1 MVGSRLEPRLRG
13 VRLARMKLLVTAGA
27 GALLAVLAAAPA
39 SLCAQDVL
47 PDSVPRHD
55 SLTVLSRALGE
66 TRRINV
72 HTPVGYGSSTRSRFP
87 VLYMPDGGIDEDFPH
102 VVNTVDSLIA
112 LRLIRPMIV
121 VGIPN
126 TERRRDLTGPTRV
139 AKDST
144 IARHVGGSA
153 AFRRFIRDELM
164 PAIDARYRTTT
175 ERAIIGES
183 LAGLFVVETFL
194 REPSLF
200 DEYIAF
206 DPSLWWNNGALVD
219 SARALVV
226 ARGPAPARHA
236 TPSRTH
242 RRTIYFAASRDD
254 IDNKS
259 ARLAATLRA
268 AAPRTLSW
276 TFVARPDLTHP
287 TIFRALAPAAMAQVL
302 R

>member
-1 MVGSRLEPRLRG
+1 M
-13 VRLARMKLLVTAGA
+13 
-27 GALLAVLAAAPA
+27 AP
-39 SLCAQDVL
+39 DG
-47 PDSVPRHD
+47 VPRND
-55 SLTVLSRALGE
+55 TLMVQSRALGE

-72 HTPVGYGSSTRSRFP
+72 YTPADYASSTRLRFP

-112 LRLIRPMIV
+112 LRLIRPVIV

-144 IARHVGGSA
+144 IAPRVGGSA

-164 PAIDARYRTTT
+164 PAIDARYRTTAD
-175 ERAIIGES
+175 RAIIGES
-183 LAGLFVVETFL
+183 LAGLFVVESFL
-194 REPSLF
+194 REPALF

-206 DPSLWWNNGALVD
+206 DPSLWWNHGALVD

-226 ARGPAPARHA
+226 AAGSAPARHA
-236 TPSRTH
+236 TASPKH
-242 RRTIYFAASRDD
+242 RRTIYFAGSRDD
-254 IDNKS
+254 IGKET

-268 AAPRTLSW
+268 VAPREISW
-276 TFVARPDLTHP
+276 TYVGRPDLTHA
-287 TIFRALAPAAMAQVL
+287 TIFRALAPTAIAQVL